1 MAARDVDILVVG
13 AGVVGLA
20 TAAALSRS
28 GRSVAILEKAGA
40 AAGGVTAR
48 NSEVIHA
55 GIYYEPGS
63 LKAELCV
70 EGNRLLYERCSAL
83 GLPHRRVGKLIVA
96 TSSDEVSILETLLAR
111 GRRNGVAGL
120 EAVDAGAMTR
130 IEPRVAGLCGL
141 YSPSTGIVDA
151 QAFAVSYLA
160 ECESHGGMLLL
171 RTEMLEATRV
181 GAGWQVDARTGDGDR
196 QRVVCGA
203 VVNAAG
209 LDSGHVA
216 ERAGFDVE
224 GLGYR
229 LHYGKG
235 DYFALAPG
243 RRLALAGLVY
253 PVPGLSGLGIHATVD
268 LAGRV
273 RFGPDME
280 YVEAPGYVVDPGKTS
295 IFGAAVRRYLPEV
308 RDTWLVPETAGV
320 RPKLAGPGEGFRDFV
335 VREESDRGA
344 AGWVNCIG
352 IESPGLTAA
361 PAIGR
366 RVAELLRSL

>member
-1 MAARDVDILVVG
+1 MSDRDVDVLVIG
-13 AGVVGLA
+13 AGAVGLA

-28 GRSVAILEKAGA
+28 GRSVAVLEKSRVVAD
-40 AAGGVTAR
+40 GVTAR

-55 GIYYEPGS
+55 GIYYETGS

-83 GLPHRRVGKLIVA
+83 GIPHRRVGKLIVA
-96 TSSDEVSILETLLAR
+96 TSNEEVAILEALFAR

-120 EAVDAGAMTR
+120 EGVDAGAMGR
-130 IEPRVAGLCGL
+130 IEPRVVGLAGL

-151 QAFAVSYLA
+151 RGLALSYLA
-160 ECESHGGMLLL
+160 ECERHGGMLVLH
-171 RTEMLEATRV
+171 TEMLEATRV
-181 GAGWQVDARTGDGDR
+181 EAGWRVETRTADGER
-196 QRVVCGA
+196 QRVACGA

-209 LDSGHVA
+209 LDSDRVA
-216 ERAGFDVE
+216 ERAGFEVDR
-224 GLGYR
+224 LGYR
-229 LHYGKG
+229 LHYCKG

-243 RRLALAGLVY
+243 RRFELAGLVY
-253 PVPGLSGLGIHATVD
+253 PVPGLSGLGIHATLD

-273 RFGPDME
+273 RFGPDAE
-280 YVEAPGYVVDPGKTS
+280 YVEAPGYAIDPAKAS
-295 IFGAAVRRYLPEV
+295 RFGAAVRRYLPEV
-308 RDTWLVPETAGV
+308 QDAWLVPETAGV
-320 RPKLAGPGEGFRDFV
+320 RPKLAGSVEASRDFV
-335 VREESDRGA
+335 VREESDLGA

-366 RVAELLRSL
+366 RVGELLGGL